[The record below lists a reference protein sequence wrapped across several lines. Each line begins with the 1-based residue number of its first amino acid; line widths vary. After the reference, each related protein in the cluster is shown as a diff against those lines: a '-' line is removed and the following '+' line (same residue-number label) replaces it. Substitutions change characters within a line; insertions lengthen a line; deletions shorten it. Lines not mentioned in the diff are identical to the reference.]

1 MSPSTPTGVRAR
13 CRAASLLLD
22 TPTLAAV
29 AALGLGAAVI
39 GGMGGFGTGI
49 ILTAALTPLIGVK
62 AVVPV
67 LAVAGVII
75 NAGRF
80 WFYRASLDRR
90 ALARVLAA
98 SLPFLVLG
106 TWIYTALDAR
116 SLGTVLGLVV
126 MASVPVRRFLH
137 SRKIVLGKTGIVAG
151 AGVFG
156 LASGV
161 ATGTGVILVS
171 LLLGAGL
178 TGPAVLATDALVTIA
193 LDLCKA
199 ALFQRFD
206 LLDAATFYT
215 GVVIGVATIPGS
227 AAAAW
232 LVSRLH
238 AHLHILFMEALI
250 LVGGAFM
257 LWHSWK

>member
-1 MSPSTPTGVRAR
+1 
-13 CRAASLLLD
+13 LLLD
-22 TPTLAAV
+22 PPTLAAV
-29 AALGLGAAVI
+29 AALALGAAVV
-39 GGMGGFGTGI
+39 GGMGGFGTGV

-80 WFYRASLDRR
+80 WFYRRSLERR
-90 ALARVLAA
+90 ALGIVLASA
-98 SLPFLVLG
+98 LPFLVLG
-106 TWIYTALDAR
+106 TWLYSVLDAR
-116 SLGTVLGLVV
+116 AIGTILGIAV
-126 MASVPVRRFLH
+126 MASIPLRRVLKK
-137 SRKIVLGKTGIVAG
+137 RAVVLGNGGLAVG
-151 AGVFG
+151 SGVFG

-178 TGPAVLATDALVTIA
+178 AGPAVLATDALATIA

-206 LLDAATFYT
+206 LLDPEAFAT
-215 GVVIGVATIPGS
+215 GIVIGIATIPGS
-227 AAAAW
+227 ALAAW
-232 LVSRLH
+232 LVHRLG
-238 AHLHILFMEALI
+238 ATLHVLFMEALI
-250 LVGGAFM
+250 LAGGAFM
-257 LWHSWK
+257 LWHSWR